1 MKSKNYY
8 YKKIVENLTGEEEPK
23 VQSDNQ
29 YLEKLFIFFGGEDVE
44 WKKSDN
50 YYLRN
55 IVEMVSNETII
66 GKKTNNYYL
75 KELYLYFGGTATDKR
90 KSDYYYLKQIMILT
104 EGYTPSDVSLDLTV
118 NKSILSFYD
127 KDACTFTA
135 TLVGD
140 DVGGKSVT
148 FNIKHNDNEITSD
161 EVLTDENGV
170 ATYTYNS
177 TGVGDITVEASY
189 NRESDTVL
197 VEDCEYWNDGTHTR
211 GIDTQSGVSF
221 DVQNGAMVVTTT
233 RTSERKWV
241 YSTPYYYSNDNV
253 MMEFESAREDETGN
267 IIGISLHPTPTST
280 SMGWA
285 GYWTTENNWNMSL
298 NNYNI
303 NVPHTLEKGDIIRF
317 VREQGDTSLYHN
329 DELIRSESRYISS
342 FRFGGYTN
350 NGRLQRLKNIK
361 IKRL

>member
-1 MKSKNYY
+1 MKNRNYY
-8 YKKIVENLTGEEEPK
+8 YKKIVKNLTDEEESQTK
-23 VQSDNQ
+23 SDNH
-29 YLEKLFIFFGGEDVE
+29 YLRTLYYYFGGEEVKE
-44 WKKSDN
+44 QKNDN
-50 YYLRN
+50 YYLRE
-55 IVEMVSNETII
+55 IISMISNETITE
-66 GKKTNNYYL
+66 KKPDNYYL
-75 KELYLYFGGTATDKR
+75 KELYLYFGGTALNKR
-90 KSDYYYLKQIMILT
+90 MNDLYYLQELMSLT
-104 EGYTPSDVSLDLTV
+104 EDTPSGLSLTLSADKT
-118 NKSILSFYD
+118 ILSKYD
-127 KDACTFTA
+127 NDKCTLTA
-135 TLVGD
+135 TLDGD
-140 DVGGKSVT
+140 SVSGKSIEFTVT
-148 FNIKHNDNEITSD
+148 HKDTVIASD
-161 EVLTDENGV
+161 EILTDENGV

-177 TGVGDITVEASY
+177 TGAGDIVVEANY

-197 VEDCEYWNDGTHTR
+197 VEDCEYWNDGSHTR

-241 YSTPYYYSNDNV
+241 YSTPYYYSNDDV

-267 IIGISLHPTPTST
+267 IIGISLHPNPTST

-285 GYWTTENNWNMSL
+285 GYWTAENNWNMSL

-303 NVPHTLEKGDIIRF
+303 HVPHTLEKGDIIRF
-317 VREQGDTSLYHN
+317 VREQGYTSLYHN
-329 DELIRSESRYISS
+329 DDLIQSEFRSISS